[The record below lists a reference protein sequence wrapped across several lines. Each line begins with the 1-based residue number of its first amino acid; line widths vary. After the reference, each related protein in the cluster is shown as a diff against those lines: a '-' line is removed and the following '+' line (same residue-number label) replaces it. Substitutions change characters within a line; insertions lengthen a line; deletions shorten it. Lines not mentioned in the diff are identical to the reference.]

1 MLLLSQF
8 GFSTN
13 PSLGTAGDFVI
24 FTTVGGLTNTGHTLL
39 TGNVGTNN
47 GAVGGFGNVNGGMH
61 NADGV
66 TAAAATDLLT
76 AYNLLNS
83 AIPTFFPAP
92 LLGNGQT
99 LTAGI
104 YSIAESA
111 SLNNKLYLDGEDNA
125 NAEFIIK
132 IGGAFSTAALSEVV
146 LLNGAKACNVFWKV
160 EGLVDMASGTIM
172 KGNIVANNGA
182 IVMNSGVQLEGRA
195 LSTAGAITA
204 DGIFAFTP
212 VGCGS
217 ATLNGPLAPDLKST
231 SCYALFTAAG
241 GMTNSGVSFIT
252 GDVGTNVGLTTGFQE
267 LNVTGLIHPI
277 PDASTAAV
285 TADLIDLHTYL
296 NNLTHDIELL
306 FPAQFGNDLEL
317 TPHTYL
323 LNAATVLTNNLY
335 LNALGN
341 PDAVFVIKITG
352 ALSTSTYAKVLLTN
366 GAQAKNVYW
375 KVTGAVEINDYS
387 EFKGVIVANNGAINI
402 KTGVEL
408 LGRALSTSGA
418 VSTEAVTITMQ
429 TPCINPTTGIEN
441 ATNNKLATVITSYS
455 GQELEIQ
462 LAGTEVS
469 PNTKF
474 YIYNT
479 TGSLLVSTAI
489 TESRTTINSNFPT
502 GIYFYKLSSNAG
514 SQKGKFIVR

>member
-1 MLLLSQF
+1 
-8 GFSTN
+8 
-13 PSLGTAGDFVI
+13 
-24 FTTVGGLTNTGHTLL
+24 
-39 TGNVGTNN
+39 
-47 GAVGGFGNVNGGMH
+47 
-61 NADGV
+61 
-66 TAAAATDLLT
+66 
-76 AYNLLNS
+76 
-83 AIPTFFPAP
+83 
-92 LLGNGQT
+92 
-99 LTAGI
+99 
-104 YSIAESA
+104 
-111 SLNNKLYLDGEDNA
+111 
-125 NAEFIIK
+125 
-132 IGGAFSTAALSEVV
+132 
-146 LLNGAKACNVFWKV
+146 
-160 EGLVDMASGTIM
+160 
-172 KGNIVANNGA
+172 
-182 IVMNSGVQLEGRA
+182 
-195 LSTAGAITA
+195 
-204 DGIFAFTP
+204 
-212 VGCGS
+212 
-217 ATLNGPLAPDLKST
+217 
-231 SCYALFTAAG
+231 
-241 GMTNSGVSFIT
+241 
-252 GDVGTNVGLTTGFQE
+252 
-267 LNVTGLIHPI
+267 
-277 PDASTAAV
+277 
-285 TADLIDLHTYL
+285 
-296 NNLTHDIELL
+296 
-306 FPAQFGNDLEL
+306 
-317 TPHTYL
+317 
-323 LNAATVLTNNLY
+323 VLTDNLY

-455 GQELEIQ
+455 GQKLEIQ

-479 TGSLLVSTAI
+479 TGSLLVSTVI